1 MNPEDR
7 AKETVR
13 YHTERLRLLV
23 LVAIAVV
30 GGFINLLLGE
40 ISGRRFLLAASGAVA
55 LIVLVEAIRREN
67 RAIWS
72 LLKDDDHA

>member
-13 YHTERLRLLV
+13 YYTERLRLLV
-23 LVAIAVV
+23 LVAVAVV
-30 GGFINLLLGE
+30 GGFVNLLLGE
-40 ISGRRFLLAASGAVA
+40 ISGRRFLLAVSGAVA

-67 RAIWS
+67 YAIWS